1 MHGYQETPYLAIP
14 ILHVPSSSADVVEKV
29 VETGEKSQTSMVQK
43 KGYTSDEKPEEL
55 EFPLTSIIEK
65 TPPSPSIVR
74 NRNEKHNE
82 KEKNP

>member
-14 ILHVPSSSADVVEKV
+14 ILRVPSSSADVVEKV

-82 KEKNP
+82 KEKKP

>member
-1 MHGYQETPYLAIP
+1 MHGYQETPYLAIA
-14 ILHVPSSSADVVEKV
+14 ILHIPSSSADVVEKV

-82 KEKNP
+82 KEKKP